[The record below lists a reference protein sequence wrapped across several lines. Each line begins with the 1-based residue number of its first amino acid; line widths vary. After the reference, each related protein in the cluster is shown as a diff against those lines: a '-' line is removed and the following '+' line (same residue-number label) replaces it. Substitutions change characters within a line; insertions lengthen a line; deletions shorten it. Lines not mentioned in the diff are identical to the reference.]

1 MGDFR
6 RPRSFVPCAA
16 VILLASVFC
25 GGEAAA
31 LPVLAHVLP
40 SLLPDDEMRLLE
52 DGQFLRFH
60 GKGFSPSLLPNT
72 ELTAAAARRII
83 GGGLN
88 IGIEGLFFTPLED
101 LPPAYA
107 AMDEAR
113 RRLRLYNILRSVS
126 TLEGLEYYSA
136 SRGKMR
142 LLFEESRAV
151 ADAGRPRDVLA
162 DPLVKSIPAEDSII
176 LHQKDKT
183 FASNRST
190 MRFRAEGEAFAAE
203 IVNITPMRYK
213 GLIRVAD
220 PGNMQT
226 HLIVVPVREGIV
238 IYGTMAARTRDVRA
252 FLERARN
259 SFTNRVIALTGWYRL
274 RLGEEF
280 SGQG

>member
-6 RPRSFVPCAA
+6 RPRGFVPCAA

-31 LPVLAHVLP
+31 LPGLADVLP
-40 SLLPDDEMRLLE
+40 SLSPDDEMQLLE
-52 DGQFLRFH
+52 KGQFLRFH
-60 GKGFSPSLLPNT
+60 GKGFSPGLLPNT
-72 ELTAAAARRII
+72 GLTASAARRII
-83 GGGLN
+83 GSDLN
-88 IGIEGLFFTPLED
+88 IGMEGLFFTALEE

-107 AMDEAR
+107 AMDEAE
-113 RRLRLYNILRSVS
+113 RRLRIYNILRSVS

-142 LLFEESRAV
+142 LLFEESWAV
-151 ADAGRPRDVLA
+151 ADAARPRAALA
-162 DPLVKSIPAEDSII
+162 DPLVKSIPAKDSII
-176 LHQKDKT
+176 IHQKDKT

-190 MRFRAEGEAFAAE
+190 MRFRAEGQVFAAE

-226 HLIVVPVREGIV
+226 HFIIVPVREGIV
-238 IYGTMAARTRDVRA
+238 IYGAIAARTRDVRA
-252 FLERARN
+252 FVERARN
-259 SFTNRVIALTGWYRL
+259 SFTNRVIALTGWYRS

>member
-6 RPRSFVPCAA
+6 RPRGFVPCAA
-16 VILLASVFC
+16 VILLASVFR
-25 GGEAAA
+25 GGEAAS

-60 GKGFSPSLLPNT
+60 GKGFSPVLLPNT

-88 IGIEGLFFTPLED
+88 IGIEGLFFTPLEE

-176 LHQKDKT
+176 IHQKDKT

-190 MRFRAEGEAFAAE
+190 MRFRAEGESFAAE

-238 IYGTMAARTRDVRA
+238 IYGTMAARTRDVRV